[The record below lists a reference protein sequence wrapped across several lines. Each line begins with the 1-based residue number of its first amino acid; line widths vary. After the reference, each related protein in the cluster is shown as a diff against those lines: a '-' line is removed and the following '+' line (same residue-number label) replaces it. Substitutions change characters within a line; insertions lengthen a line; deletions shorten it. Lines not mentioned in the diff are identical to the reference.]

1 VYADARNT
9 IIIFLGVPS
18 KCGVA
23 ADDVKYFLCDLES
36 RWQFISLLFT
46 IYLKEYY
53 YKSMDGSCHIHPATK
68 APSIPD
74 ITDIIANKD
83 TNKKS

>member
-1 VYADARNT
+1 LA
-9 IIIFLGVPS
+9 
-18 KCGVA
+18 
-23 ADDVKYFLCDLES
+23 
-36 RWQFISLLFT
+36 ISLLFT